1 MKIDSVYDP
10 AFREYGQV
18 ITGYD
23 VNELLKTLDQATPL
37 PAGVEYVPEQPEL
50 QMLAV
55 TQELQD
61 RQYGGMPIQMGW
73 CNGHNTELN
82 CLEYHRNSE
91 VNFGVS
97 DFILLLGKQKDIDEN
112 GMFDTAKIRA
122 FLVPAGV
129 LVEVYATSL
138 HYAPC
143 SAKQGQGFKVLV
155 VLPRGTNTNKPNFQP
170 GNQEDV
176 RMAAR
181 NKWLLAH
188 RESNEAQNGA
198 VVGLTGANIDITPYI

>member
-37 PAGVEYVPEQPEL
+37 PEGVEYVPEQPEL

-73 CNGHNTELN
+73 CNGHNTQLSGIP
-82 CLEYHRNSE
+82 SE
-91 VNFGVS
+91 
-97 DFILLLGKQKDIDEN
+97 Q
-112 GMFDTAKIRA
+112 
-122 FLVPAGV
+122 
-129 LVEVYATSL
+129 
-138 HYAPC
+138 
-143 SAKQGQGFKVLV
+143 
-155 VLPRGTNTNKPNFQP
+155 
-170 GNQEDV
+170 
-176 RMAAR
+176 
-181 NKWLLAH
+181 
-188 RESNEAQNGA
+188 
-198 VVGLTGANIDITPYI
+198 